1 MLGPARGGKLVSKIG
16 IYYAYWTHDWDADF
30 HPFVDKVADLGFDV
44 LEVNAGTIAR
54 MTAEERKSL
63 KAHADDKAIALSHCI
78 GLPEQYDIASEDKA
92 VRENGIAFLQKIA
105 RAIGEMGGGNLT
117 GIIYSYWPG
126 TLPEGET
133 DTRPY
138 FERSVVSMKEAIKA
152 AADND
157 VFFCMEVVNRFEQ
170 FLLNT
175 CDEAIAYVEAVG
187 SPNARI
193 LLDTFHMNIEENFI
207 GEAIEKAGDKLGHLH
222 IGENNRMPPGY
233 GHIPWTEVGNALRK
247 INYERFVVMEPFV
260 MPGGEV
266 GRDIKVFRDMS
277 VDLELDEE
285 ARKALLFIRG
295 VLK

>member
-1 MLGPARGGKLVSKIG
+1 MSKIG

-30 HPFVDKVADLGFDV
+30 HPFIDKVADLGFDV
-44 LEVNAGTIAR
+44 LEVNAGTIAN
-54 MTAEERKSL
+54 MTSEERRSL

-78 GLPEQYDIASEDKA
+78 GLPKPYDIASQDKA
-92 VRENGIAFLQKIA
+92 VRENGIAFLQKMA

-117 GIIYSYWPG
+117 GIIYSHWPG
-126 TLPEGET
+126 TLAEGET
-133 DTRPY
+133 DKQPY
-138 FERSVVSMKEAIKA
+138 FQRSVVSMKEAIKA
-152 AADND
+152 AEDNN
-157 VFFCMEVVNRFEQ
+157 VFFCLEVVNRFEQ
-170 FLLNT
+170 YLLNT
-175 CDEAIAYVEAVG
+175 CDEAVAYVNAVG
-187 SPNARI
+187 SPNAKI

-207 GEAIEKAGDKLGHLH
+207 GEAIEKAGDKLGHFH

-233 GHIPWTEVGNALRK
+233 GHIPWTEVGNALRR
-247 INYERFVVMEPFV
+247 INYQKFVVMEPFV

>member
-1 MLGPARGGKLVSKIG
+1 MPGPVRGGKILSKIG

-30 HPFVDKVADLGFDV
+30 HPFIDKVADLGFDV
-44 LEVNAGTIAR
+44 LEVNAGTIAH
-54 MTAEERKSL
+54 MSSEERRRL
-63 KAHADDKAIALSHCI
+63 RAHADDKGIDLSHCI
-78 GLPEQYDIASEDKA
+78 GLPSQYDIASEDKA
-92 VRENGIAFLQKIA
+92 IRENGIAFLQTMA

-117 GIIYSYWPG
+117 GIIYSSWPG

-133 DTRPY
+133 DKQPY
-138 FERSVVSMKEAIKA
+138 FERSVTSMRKAIKA
-152 AADND
+152 AEDNN

-170 FLLNT
+170 YLLNT
-175 CDEAIAYVEAVG
+175 CDEAIVYVDAVG
-187 SPNARI
+187 SPNAKI

-222 IGENNRMPPGY
+222 IGENNRLPPGY
-233 GHIPWTEVGNALRK
+233 GHIPWTEVGNALRR
-247 INYERFVVMEPFV
+247 INYHGLVVMEPFV

-277 VDLELDEE
+277 VDLELDDE